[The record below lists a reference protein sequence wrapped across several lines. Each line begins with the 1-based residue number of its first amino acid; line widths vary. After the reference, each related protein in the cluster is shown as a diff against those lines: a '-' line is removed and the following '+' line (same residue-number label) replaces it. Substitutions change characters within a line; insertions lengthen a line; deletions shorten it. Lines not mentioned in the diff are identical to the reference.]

1 MRRSAVILGLAV
13 LMAVPVQAQF
23 RQNVP
28 DTHPPARLYDA
39 TGKIGTFF
47 SRLFNPQ
54 VFQMSHS
61 FEMSAGSF
69 GGQGYSMGMYTNTM
83 AWQFSDK
90 LAARMDVAMAYSP
103 QNRIAHQA
111 GFAQNAGPRIF
122 LRNAQVD
129 WKPAKNIHLQLQV
142 RQNPYGRYGG
152 YGRMGYDRYG
162 YSPYARHYRG
172 LHRMG
177 YW

>member
-1 MRRSAVILGLAV
+1 MRKSVVLLA
-13 LMAVPVQAQF
+13 LAFAMAMPVDAQF

-28 DTHPPARLYDA
+28 DTYPPTRLYEA
-39 TGKIGTFF
+39 KGKIGTFL
-47 SRLFNPQ
+47 SKLFNPS

-69 GGQGYSMGMYTNTM
+69 GGHGYSMGMYTNTM

-103 QNRIAHQA
+103 QNQMAHQA
-111 GFAQNAGPRIF
+111 GFSQNAGPRIF

-129 WKPAKNIHLQLQV
+129 WKPSKNVHLQLHV
-142 RQNPYGRYGG
+142 RQNPYG
-152 YGRMGYDRYG
+152 YGRMGYDPYG
-162 YSPYARHYRG
+162 YGYRSYARPYRG
-172 LHRMG
+172 FYG
-177 YW
+177 PTFW

>member
-1 MRRSAVILGLAV
+1 MRKLAAIIV
-13 LMAVPVQAQF
+13 LAIAMSVPVHAQF
-23 RQNVP
+23 RQTVP
-28 DTHPPARLYDA
+28 NTYPPTRLYDA
-39 TGKIGTFF
+39 TGKIGAFF
-47 SRLFNPQ
+47 SKLFDPQ

-103 QNRIAHQA
+103 QNHIAQQA
-111 GFAQNAGPRIF
+111 GFGQRAGPRIF

-129 WKPAKNIHLQLQV
+129 WKPSKKVHLQLQV
-142 RQNPYGRYGG
+142 RQNPYGYGLYDPYG
-152 YGRMGYDRYG
+152 YG
-162 YSPYARHYRG
+162 SYARHYRG
-172 LHRMG
+172 PYRFG
-177 YW
+177 YWY